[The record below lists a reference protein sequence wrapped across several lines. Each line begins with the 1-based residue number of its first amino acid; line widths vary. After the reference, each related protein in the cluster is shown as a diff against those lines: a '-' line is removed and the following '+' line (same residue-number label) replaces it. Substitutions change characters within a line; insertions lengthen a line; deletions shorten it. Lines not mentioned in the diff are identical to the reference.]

1 MSRIVTGHNGKN
13 HYLLVVSLH
22 QRLNLPKSKILKKKK
37 KMKV

>member
-37 KMKV
+37 KK